1 MVNAAMRRVCS
12 ATMKRGSEFARAF
25 LAAVVIALAIGCGP
39 AASPPSG
46 PAAVAVTKVVAVP
59 VVAGT
64 SGDYAPWSTWQGG
77 AEPQGLAPSI
87 FTTFTRATSYEPRWT
102 RFAWTEISEHLK
114 RGTLEIAI
122 DGMTVR
128 PERSLAGRFT
138 VPIASGGAVLLLKRP
153 AWATSTALADLD
165 KPALRVAVN
174 RGGHLERVTRA
185 KLAAATIT
193 TVPDNAAVRGLLA
206 RGEVDAVM
214 TNTFEAPRWAEGL
227 TAVERVGPISSD
239 ITAFWVRA
247 DKSELADRLDA
258 WLVAEEAS
266 GKLIETR
273 TQWLG
278 EGAGPPAASPQ
289 FALIAATAER
299 LALMPWV
306 AAAKQKAGLPI
317 EDLAQEEKV
326 IAASKE
332 AVEKALTA
340 RGARFRPSPESVE
353 RFFRLQIE
361 LAKLVQVRS
370 FAKPPK
376 SDAPPPSLDKELR
389 PAIARISARMAF
401 LAGHVAPGSNP
412 VWAISMART
421 VLADSGLDERHV
433 DELAKAATALQ
444 PSLPYR

>member
-1 MVNAAMRRVCS
+1 
-12 ATMKRGSEFARAF
+12 MKRGSELALAF

-46 PAAVAVTKVVAVP
+46 PTAVAVTKVVAVP

-87 FTTFTRATSYEPRWT
+87 FTAFARAASYEPRWT
-102 RFAWTEISEHLK
+102 RFAWTEISEHLR

-138 VPIASGGAVLLLKRP
+138 VPVASGGAVLLLKKP

-185 KLAAATIT
+185 KLPAATIT
-193 TVPDNAAVRGLLA
+193 AVPDNAAVRGLLA

-227 TAVERVGPISSD
+227 TGVERVGPISSD

-361 LAKLVQVRS
+361 LAKLVQVRA